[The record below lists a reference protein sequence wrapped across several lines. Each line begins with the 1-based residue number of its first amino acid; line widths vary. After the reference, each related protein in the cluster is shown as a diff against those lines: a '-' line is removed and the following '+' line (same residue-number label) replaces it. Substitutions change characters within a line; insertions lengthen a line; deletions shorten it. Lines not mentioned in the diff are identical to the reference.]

1 MPTDVDIKR
10 HRKWTK
16 QLREAVQADGWG
28 QVLEAV
34 EAYEQTSIR
43 IMDELPEMDL
53 SPEQQDLIEKVV
65 VTINLRTN
73 CLSSLDGHGNRPT
86 KDEMAEIADVLE
98 SALQRTPRVFPIDLA
113 DLEPPPSP
121 EKAATPPSLRG
132 ADVAAKDKSGGGRLE
147 IHIEKIGLK
156 DVARYVDPQIL
167 VSVYSDDAGYLEP
180 KVELPASSALDP
192 PYISFEHTISLQT
205 PLESLRRQ
213 NGAVFFELLHYKKA
227 KRKKSVRCWAMLEM
241 DEVREAGP
249 LILELYAKPCDVHRK
264 AVHLLTEKPLYL
276 HVTLRLP

>member
-1 MPTDVDIKR
+1 MTTDVKR

-43 IMDELPEMDL
+43 IMEELSEMDL

-65 VTINLRTN
+65 VTINHRVN
-73 CLSSLDGHGNRPT
+73 CLSSLDAHGNRPT

-98 SALQRTPRVFPIDLA
+98 SALQPTPRVFPIDLA

-121 EKAATPPSLRG
+121 EKAPAATPPSLRG
-132 ADVAAKDKSGGGRLE
+132 AEAVVKDSTGGGRLE

-156 DVARYVDPQIL
+156 DAARYVDPQML
-167 VSVYSDDAGYLEP
+167 VSVYSEDAGYLEP
-180 KVELPASSALDP
+180 KVELPASTALNP
-192 PYISFEHTISLQT
+192 PYIAFQHTIALQT
-205 PLESLRRQ
+205 PLETLRSQ

-241 DEVREAGP
+241 DEVREPGP
-249 LILELYAKPCDVHRK
+249 RVLELYAKPCDVHRK
-264 AVHLLTEKPLYL
+264 AIHLLTEKPLYL
-276 HVTLRLP
+276 HVTLR